1 MSTLASAAQYADQGS
16 ARSETIDLAE
26 GGELIETASFAS
38 ETGGG
43 KELINPSVMDNDKC
57 PVFKKGRTWHWQF
70 FRRGVC
76 EGKMQQHHKK
86 HTLVR

>member
-43 KELINPSVMDNDKC
+43 KELINPSTMDNDKC
-57 PVFKKGRTWHWQF
+57 PVFKKGRTWHWQL